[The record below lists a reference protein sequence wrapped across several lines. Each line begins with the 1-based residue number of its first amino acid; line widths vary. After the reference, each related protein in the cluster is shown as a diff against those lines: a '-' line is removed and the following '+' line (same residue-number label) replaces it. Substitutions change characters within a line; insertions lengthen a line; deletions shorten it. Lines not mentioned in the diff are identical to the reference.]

1 MNVIAIVQARLS
13 SVRLPKKILMKI
25 KDYTIIELLLNRLS
39 KSIKINRLVVATT
52 INEEDLELCD
62 FLKNINIHYYRGS
75 EHNVLK
81 RYYECAVK
89 FNADVIVRIT
99 GDCPLV
105 DPEIVDKCINLF
117 LSSNVDYTCNRNPA
131 TFPDGLDVEVFS
143 FKVLQKISTLNLDD
157 YQKEH
162 VTPYIYQS
170 NKFKINTLKSDDD
183 YSFLRLTLDE
193 KLDFQVLKQI
203 IDYFHPN
210 IYFGF
215 DQIVKLYKKFPQIFE
230 KNKLIMRNEGALM
243 SKSSKLWKRAKAII
257 PGGNMLLSKRP
268 EMFLPD
274 KWPAYFKKSKKCF
287 VWDIDNKK
295 YIDFCYMGVGTNILG
310 YANPEVDIKIKEVVQ
325 NGNMSSL
332 NCPDEVYLAEK
343 LINLHPWADMA
354 KFARSGAEAN
364 AIALRIARASS
375 GKDGIA
381 FCGYHGWHDW
391 YLSSNI
397 INKENLSKHLLS
409 GLPTKGVPN
418 SLRNTSFPFEYNKIE
433 QLKKIINNFDIGTII
448 MEVERNEKPQENF
461 LLDVRKL
468 ADKHNIVLIFDECSS
483 GFRKELGGL
492 HLHYGVFPDIA
503 MFGKALGNGYAINA
517 VIGKK
522 NVMQEAQSSFI
533 SSTFW
538 TERIGYV
545 AGLETLKIM
554 ERDRTYIYVDKF
566 GEKIKKY
573 WKELAHHHQLPI
585 KIKGINAISS
595 FDILLEN
602 SNKYKTLI
610 TQEMLKKG
618 WLASNT
624 VYSCVNHNDDLLT
637 RYVEELDKI
646 FRIIIDC
653 ENGKTID
660 SVLES
665 EVCHVGFGR
674 LN

>member
-13 SVRLPKKILMKI
+13 SLRLPKKILMNF
-25 KDYTIIELLLNRLS
+25 KDYTVIELLLKRLS
-39 KSIKINRLVVATT
+39 KSKKINQLVVATT
-52 INEEDLELCD
+52 INEEDLELCN
-62 FLKNINIHYYRGS
+62 FLHNINILYYRGS
-75 EHNVLK
+75 ENNVLK
-81 RYYECAVK
+81 RFYECAVK
-89 FNADVIVRIT
+89 FNADIIVRVT

-105 DPEIVDKCINLF
+105 DPEVVDKCIELF

-143 FKVLQKISTLNLDD
+143 FKVLEKMNFLNLND
-157 YQKEH
+157 YEKEH

-183 YSFLRLTLDE
+183 FSFLRLTIDE
-193 KLDFQVLKQI
+193 AIDFQVLKQI
-203 IDYFHPN
+203 IDYFYPN
-210 IYFGF
+210 IYFNLE
-215 DQIVKLYKKFPQIFE
+215 QIIKLYKKFPQIFE

-243 SKSSKLWKRAKAII
+243 SKSSKLWKRAKEII

-268 EMFLPD
+268 EMFLPN
-274 KWPAYFKKSKKCF
+274 KWPTYFKKSKKCF

-310 YANPEVDIKIKEVVQ
+310 YANEEVDIKINEVVK

-343 LINLHPWADMA
+343 LIDLHPWADMV

-375 GKDGIA
+375 GKDGVA

-391 YLSSNI
+391 YLSSNL

-418 SLRNTSFPFEYNKIE
+418 NLRDTSFPFEYNKID
-433 QLKKIINNFDIGTII
+433 QLKNIINNYDIGAII
-448 MEVERNEKPQENF
+448 MEVERNEKPHDNF
-461 LLDVRKL
+461 LLDIRKL

-522 NVMQEAQSSFI
+522 NIMQEAQSSFI

-554 ERDRTYIYVDKF
+554 ERDLTYTYVDKF
-566 GEKIKKY
+566 GEKLKKH
-573 WKELAHHHQLPI
+573 WKELANHHKLPI

-624 VYSCVNHNDDLLT
+624 VYSCINHDDDLLK
-637 RYVEELDKI
+637 RYIEELDKI
-646 FRIIIDC
+646 FRLIVEC
-653 ENGKTID
+653 ENGRCID
-660 SVLES
+660 TVLES
-665 EVCHVGFGR
+665 ESCQVGFER